1 MAKTEVTGNRKVYL
15 VCERLFNRLYKSCEV
30 FKSIIEDKGYAT
42 LFNKDGVFY
51 LGSTEVKEDIPALF
65 DKLGVEGFDNNKIIN
80 ITLTDIFKYDKEF
93 GNLYA
98 GGVRLFIDTESGT
111 EVVSLDSVISN
122 NDFLSKEE
130 VLVKKGR
137 KPDWGKTEKLKPSIA
152 RVIKG
157 LDICKDYSIAKIFMR
172 EDDLVLGFYSK
183 TLPYKEFKYGDKEE
197 LDVIFEKLIKILDKF
212 KFKVE
217 NVYWF
222 IQDSYSNI
230 RVRKTSEEYS
240 LFIS

>member
-1 MAKTEVTGNRKVYL
+1 MAKTEVTGNKKVYL
-15 VCERLFNRLYKSCEV
+15 VCERLFNRLYKGCEV
-30 FKSIIEDKGYAT
+30 FKSVIDENGYAT

-65 DKLGVEGFDNNKIIN
+65 DKLGIDGFNNNKIVN

-98 GGVRLFIDTESGT
+98 GGIRLFIDTESGT
-111 EVVSLDSVISN
+111 EIVTMDYINSGF
-122 NDFLSKEE
+122 DFLSKEE

-137 KPDWGKTEKLKPSIA
+137 KPDWGKTEKIKPTIA
-152 RVIKG
+152 RVIRN
-157 LDICKDYSIAKIFMR
+157 LDICKDYKIAKIFMR
-172 EDDLVLGFYSK
+172 DGDLVLGFYSNF
-183 TLPYKEFKYGDKEE
+183 LPYKEFKYGDKEE
-197 LDVIFEKLIKILDKF
+197 LDVVFEKLIKILDKF

-217 NVYWF
+217 HVYWF
-222 IQDSYSNI
+222 IQDSYNNI